1 MNDSLVNFDII
12 KNNVLSCIDNN
23 VNTII
28 LLGKGGNGKSYLIK
42 ELNDILTL
50 NNYSVIFETFF
61 HVQSENKFNNLLNIP
76 EKKIL
81 EMHLDPFYKFN
92 MNIPSNTVLI
102 DMNNITF

>member
-1 MNDSLVNFDII
+1 MDDSLVNFDII

-61 HVQSENKFNNLLNIP
+61 HVQSENKFNNLEFNVILN
-76 EKKIL
+76 E
-81 EMHLDPFYKFN
+81 N
-92 MNIPSNTVLI
+92 R
-102 DMNNITF
+102 